1 MPHLSVVIPVY
12 NSAATIKTV
21 VGDCFAALGHID
33 FELVLVN
40 DGSVDNSEEVIFNLA
55 ETHPNIKAI
64 SLAKNVGE
72 FNAVMCGLNYATADY
87 VAIIDDDG
95 QNPPSEILK
104 LLAEAEKG
112 YDVVYA
118 RYSEKMHSRD
128 RNLGSWLSNLLAVA
142 FIGKPFKLYLS
153 SFKVLSRKFLD
164 EVLEIQTGGT
174 YLDGLIFQLSPK
186 YSFVVVEHKPSLI
199 PSRYDYSRL
208 TGTTLSMMDSG
219 KNKYAMM
226 LLLVVMVPVFWFFA
240 MVSIMSDQPVGNANF
255 GIFTGFICLL
265 FLCILLFLVLLV
277 SAFVFKLKIRA
288 VQKEFKQAKKSFNA

>member
-1 MPHLSVVIPVY
+1 MHLSVVIPVY
-12 NSAATIKTV
+12 NSATSIKQV
-21 VGDCFAALGHID
+21 VSDCFAALSHID
-33 FELVLVN
+33 FEIVLVD
-40 DGSVDNSEEVIFNLA
+40 DGSTDGSDMAIFALA
-55 ETHPNIKAI
+55 NNFPNIKAI

-72 FNAVMCGLNYATADY
+72 FNAVTCGLRFATGNY

-112 YDVVYA
+112 CDVVYA
-118 RYSEKMHSRD
+118 KYGEKKHSWW
-128 RNLGSWLSNLLAVA
+128 RNAGSWVNNFFAFI

-153 SFKVLSRKFLD
+153 SFKVFSRSFLN
-164 EVLEIQTGGT
+164 EILEIQTRGT

-219 KNKYAMM
+219 KHKYAMM
-226 LLLVVMVPVFWFFA
+226 LLLAVLVPVFWFFA
-240 MVSIMSDQPVGNANF
+240 MASIMSDQPVGNTNIS
-255 GIFTGFICLL
+255 IFTAFICLM
-265 FLCILLFLVLLV
+265 FLCVVLILVLLV
-277 SAFVFKLKIRA
+277 SAIVFKLKIRR
-288 VQKEFKQAKKSFNA
+288 VQKEFAGAKKSFNA